1 MGAWGAGLYQDDVAL
16 DIKDGYVDLLRKGYS
31 KEEAIETMMDEYDF
45 YFEDEDDV
53 ISAVLALA
61 DTAWKYGRCTEELKK
76 FALDIIHLDLSQQ
89 EWDNVRRR
97 KEVLDKLEKQL
108 TGEQPPEKHVPIK
121 RVYHCKW
128 KIGDTFT
135 YPLESNYAKEHGY
148 DGQYLIITKIGEYDS
163 SEYYRLPIVRIKIT
177 KDKKIPTTEEEIN
190 KLDYL
195 PCNYWTYDDLMA
207 LHSIKY
213 GIEIDHDIFHPGKW
227 LIGYKFTLE
236 NTSDRIIPK
245 SLKKIGNYPNLT
257 PPKKDFLDAYFITSI
272 IKPLFWKTI
281 EWNCLR
287 EYVMEQKYNGCVP
300 KSVEEMDIKHHGV
313 YRARK
318 ELENNGDKEGLKQ
331 LEKMIQFIEEE

>member
-31 KEEAIETMMDEYDF
+31 KEETIETIMDEYDF
-45 YFEDEDDV
+45 YFEDDDDV
-53 ISAVLALA
+53 IPAVLALA
-61 DTAWKYGRCTEELKK
+61 DTAWKYGRCTEKLKK
-76 FALDIIHLDLSQQ
+76 LALDIIHLDLSQQ

-128 KIGDTFT
+128 KIGDTFA
-135 YPLESNYAKEHGY
+135 YPLESDYAKEHGY

-163 SEYYRLPIVRIKIT
+163 SEYYRFPIVWIKVT

-195 PCNYWTYDDLMA
+195 PSAYCTYDRYLG
-207 LHSIKY
+207 LHYPKQP
-213 GIEIDHDIFHPGKW
+213 IEVDHNLFHPGKW
-227 LIGYKFTLE
+227 LVSYQFILE

-245 SLKKIGNYPNLT
+245 SLKKIGNYPNLI
-257 PPKKDFLDAYFITSI
+257 PPKKDFLGGIDIQIMRYWKCLERDCIRECEFIKEEGDNVSPSNDI
-272 IKPLFWKTI
+272 MDVEQWNIKMV
-281 EWNCLR
+281 R
-287 EYVMEQKYNGCVP
+287 R
-300 KSVEEMDIKHHGV
+300 D
-313 YRARK
+313 
-318 ELENNGDKEGLKQ
+318 LEKKGDKEGLKQ
-331 LEKMIQFIEEE
+331 LEKMVQFIEEEE